1 MQTIKK
7 INTIIYTLTCL
18 FFSYPAAY
26 ADNANWM
33 SQIPNDR
40 IFNQLIIPGTH
51 NSATASIQPQSPF
64 SLSGDDPLPAW
75 IEEISNILPI
85 SIVRP
90 IVAGWSKTQPYSIK
104 KQLNNGI
111 RYLDFR
117 VCYFQSHLYTCHALI
132 SNRLK
137 KSLHQ
142 LQTFIHNNP
151 SEIVIVDINHI
162 YNVNSSDTETQLIQ
176 LLQNSLGDIA
186 IPNTHQLSETIGS
199 LRASKRNVIILMNL
213 TQPINDPTAAE
224 FAKHDIFAESNINS
238 PWPNVTTVND
248 LKNKL
253 DPEVAFRASSVS
265 SSTSLFVLQMIQTE
279 SATQIIDGVLNP
291 AQYPNRI
298 QPYEAP
304 VNALLST
311 WLNNYIASDGANAL
325 NIVIQDWFTKDSPI
339 VPLAIQYDSQA
350 ISPSLKNNSA
360 LHEKLL
366 ALQAWYK
373 HVQKKGYY
381 FISTKV
387 A

>member
-7 INTIIYTLTCL
+7 TTIFACALTGL
-18 FFSYPAAY
+18 FFFYHAAY
-26 ADNANWM
+26 ANNANWM
-33 SQIPNDR
+33 SQIPSDR

-64 SLSGDDPLPAW
+64 SLSEDDPLPVW
-75 IEEISNILPI
+75 IEAISNILPI

-137 KSLHQ
+137 KPLHQ
-142 LQTFIHNNP
+142 IQEFIQSNP
-151 SEIVIVDINHI
+151 SEIVIVDLNHI
-162 YNVNSSDTETQLIQ
+162 YNVDNSDTENQLIHII
-176 LLQNSLGDIA
+176 QNKLGNIA
-186 IPNTHQLSETIGS
+186 IPNTYHLSNTMNT
-199 LRASKRNVIILMNL
+199 LRQSKRNVIILMNL
-213 TQPINDPTAAE
+213 TQPITDPNAAA
-224 FAKHDIFAESNINS
+224 FAQQYVWPESNINS

-253 DPEVAFRASSVS
+253 DPEVAFRASTVS
-265 SSTSLFVLQMIQTE
+265 SSTSLFVLQLIQTE
-279 SATQIIDGVLNP
+279 NATQIIDGVLDP
-291 AQYPNRI
+291 THYPNSI
-298 QPYEAP
+298 APYEAP

-311 WLNNYIASDGANAL
+311 WLNGYIASDGANAL
-325 NIVIQDWFTKDSPI
+325 NIVIQDWFTQDSPI
-339 VPLAIQYDSQA
+339 VPLAIQYDSQTL
-350 ISPSLKNNSA
+350 SPSLKSNDA

-366 ALQAWYK
+366 ALQLWYK
-373 HVQKKGYY
+373 HTRLKKGL
-381 FISTKV
+381 
-387 A
+387 